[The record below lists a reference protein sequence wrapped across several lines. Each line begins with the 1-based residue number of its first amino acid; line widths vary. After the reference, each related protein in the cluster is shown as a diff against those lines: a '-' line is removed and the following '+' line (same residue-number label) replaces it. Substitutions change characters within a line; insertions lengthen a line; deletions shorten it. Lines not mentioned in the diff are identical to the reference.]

1 MATKH
6 HQYVEYLRSA
16 VESSDNLQD
25 ILPFLQ
31 MVSVTQ
37 IQIFLLDA
45 FSQLSTNA
53 IRKAYFNTL
62 SIMETLPSDIVQY
75 IESFDSDG
83 CRTVINKQ
91 WNQCH
96 KNNFPKLRR
105 EAINKII
112 FKPNILANNTWTISP
127 NRVIQGD
134 EARND
139 ITSIQDALLRSKSC
153 DKFLI
158 HPGLYNIDY
167 LDIQHNVHFIGVA
180 DNVRLSFYRGERS
193 YFGWDLAQNAS
204 AYFEN
209 IINNNNSILQ

>member
-1 MATKH
+1 M
-6 HQYVEYLRSA
+6 
-16 VESSDNLQD
+16 ES
-25 ILPFLQ
+25 
-31 MVSVTQ
+31 M
-37 IQIFLLDA
+37 
-45 FSQLSTNA
+45 SQEQ
-53 IRKAYFNTL
+53 F
-62 SIMETLPSDIVQY
+62 P
-75 IESFDSDG
+75 
-83 CRTVINKQ
+83 
-91 WNQCH
+91 QC
-96 KNNFPKLRR
+96 KLRR

-139 ITSIQDALLRSKSC
+139 ITSIQDALLRSKSG

-193 YFGWDLAQNAS
+193 YFGWDLAQNTS

-209 IINNNNSILQ
+209 IIFDCAQIKQFEGTTNLAA